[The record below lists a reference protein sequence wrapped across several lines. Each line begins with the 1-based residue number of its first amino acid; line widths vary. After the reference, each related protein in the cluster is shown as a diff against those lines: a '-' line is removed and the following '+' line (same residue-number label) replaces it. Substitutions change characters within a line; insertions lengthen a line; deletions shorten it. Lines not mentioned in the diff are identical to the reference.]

1 MRCMSVLLAAL
12 LVPAAAAAQ
21 ARSTLQPLSFMS
33 GCWRGPAGNQTIE
46 EVYTAPTRNLM
57 QGMTRYLR
65 NDSVVDYEFTLI
77 EASGTGS
84 VLKPQPK
91 GQAPTSFAS
100 KQSTTNRVVW
110 ENLAHDFPQ
119 RVIYQKIGTDSLL
132 ARIEGGERG
141 IEWRMARVRCPGS

>member
-1 MRCMSVLLAAL
+1 MRCKSVLLAAL
-12 LVPAAAAAQ
+12 LFPAAAAAQ

-46 EVYTAPTRNLM
+46 EVYTTPTRNLM

-77 EASGTGS
+77 EASRTGS

-91 GQAPTSFAS
+91 GQAPTTFAS
-100 KQSTTNRVVW
+100 KESTASRVVW
-110 ENLAHDFPQ
+110 ENPAHDFPQ
-119 RVIYQKIGTDSLL
+119 RVIYQRTGTDSLV
-132 ARIEGGERG
+132 ARIEGGGRAM
-141 IEWRMARVRCPGS
+141 EWRMGRVRCPGS